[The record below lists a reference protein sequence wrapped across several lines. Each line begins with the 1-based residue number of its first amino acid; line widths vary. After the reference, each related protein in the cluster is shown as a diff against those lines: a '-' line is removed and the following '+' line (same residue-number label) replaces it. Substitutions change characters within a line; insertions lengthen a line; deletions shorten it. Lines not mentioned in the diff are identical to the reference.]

1 MERKTRSALFIASV
15 PPVFE
20 ATQSQPREVQQESA
34 GFGSFWKLPFYK
46 SDSPMKMVRAE
57 GAIGWINSGDLLCAR
72 NGSGVKRDRHL
83 YLEEEWT
90 GWEVNPQWPLPSTKS
105 SFSSRNRAL
114 LRINYDVFACLLRAG
129 HTFGHSWPITTS
141 FSRF

>member
-20 ATQSQPREVQQESA
+20 ATPSQPREVQQKSA
-34 GFGSFWKLPFYK
+34 GFGSFWNLPFYK

-57 GAIGWINSGDLLCAR
+57 VPSDGSTPAISSR

-105 SFSSRNRAL
+105 SFSSRNR
-114 LRINYDVFACLLRAG
+114 
-129 HTFGHSWPITTS
+129 
-141 FSRF
+141 